1 MKKNK
6 LNMAMAL
13 TLAATLCF
21 SSCIGSFSLTNK
33 VLSWNEGVGNKF
45 VNELVFIAFHIIPVY
60 ELTVAADVIILN
72 SIEFWTGNNLVAKSS
87 TKEVKGENG
96 DIYLVKTDKDGYTIT
111 NTSDNSTIGFVF
123 DSSDNSW
130 SVSANGETTKFMTFV
145 DENHVK
151 LPGVD
156 GNEVVVELSQ
166 AGVMAY
172 QEAAQ
177 HCNLN
182 LALK

>member
-1 MKKNK
+1 
-6 LNMAMAL
+6 MAMAI

-33 VLSWNEGVGNKF
+33 VLSWNGGVGNKF

-60 ELTVAADVIILN
+60 EATVFVDLIVLN
-72 SIEFWTGNNLVAKSS
+72 SIEFWTGSSPVAQ
-87 TKEVKGENG
+87 TTQEIKGENG
-96 DIYLVKTDKDGYTIT
+96 DIYLVKSDKDGYTIT
-111 NTSDNSTIGFVF
+111 NTADNTTIGFVF
-123 DSSDNSW
+123 DSNDNSW
-130 SVSANGETTKFMTFV
+130 SLSANGETTKFMTFV
-145 DENHVK
+145 DDNHVQ
-151 LPGVD
+151 LPSAN
-156 GNEVVVELSQ
+156 GNNVVVELSQ

-177 HCNLN
+177 YCNLN

>member
-1 MKKNK
+1 MKKNR
-6 LNMAMAL
+6 LSMAMAL

-111 NTSDNSTIGFVF
+111 NTADNSTIGFVF

>member
-6 LNMAMAL
+6 LNMAMAI

-60 ELTVAADVIILN
+60 EITVAADVIILN

-111 NTSDNSTIGFVF
+111 NTADNSTIGFVF
-123 DSSDNSW
+123 DSNDNSW

-151 LPGVD
+151 MPGID

-172 QEAAQ
+172 QEVAQ